1 MAFATHTDL
10 ETRWHALDE
19 AEQARADV
27 LLGDTSMWF
36 RVWFRDFGDLESL
49 AGADELLA
57 ESLKVLA
64 CSVVK
69 RAMPMSDFEGASGVE
84 QAMGPITMN
93 VTYRNPEGNLYLT
106 KSEFDTIAV
115 LLGRNPSGAVSMTAV
130 GL

>member
-10 ETRWHALDE
+10 ETRWHGLAE
-19 AEQARADV
+19 ADQARADV
-27 LLGDTSMWF
+27 LLGDVSMWF
-36 RVWFRDFGDLESL
+36 KVWFREFGDLETLVVS
-49 AGADELLA
+49 DELLA
-57 ESLKVLA
+57 EALKVMA

-69 RAMPMSDFEGASGVE
+69 RAMATGDFEGASGVE

>member
-10 ETRWHALDE
+10 ETRWHGLAE

-27 LLGDTSMWF
+27 LLGDVSMWF
-36 RVWFRDFGDLESL
+36 KVWFRQFGDLETL
-49 AGADELLA
+49 AVSDELLA
-57 ESLKVLA
+57 EALKVLA
-64 CSVVK
+64 CSV
-69 RAMPMSDFEGASGVE
+69 ASGVE